1 MTTITVSV
9 TQEDIENGERCSS
22 SRCAF
27 ALALL
32 RVLPEDT
39 HLSVGVPQAFINGRP
54 LNLPEA
60 VKEFTFKFDMAPDTG
75 EVVEP
80 TEFELD
86 LGDIL

>member
-9 TQEDIENGERCSS
+9 TQEDIDNGSRCSS
-22 SRCAF
+22 SGCAF

-32 RVLPEDT
+32 RVLPEGT
-39 HLSVGVPQAFINGRP
+39 VLAVGVRQAVINTRP
-54 LNLPEA
+54 LDLPET